1 MHPSETFSSS
11 IPCWRQAEALQLP
24 DVQARIRALG
34 ADPMAMTSTEF
45 DKLIADEVRINKELV
60 KAAGIKVN

>member
-1 MHPSETFSSS
+1 ME
-11 IPCWRQAEALQLP
+11 EALQLP